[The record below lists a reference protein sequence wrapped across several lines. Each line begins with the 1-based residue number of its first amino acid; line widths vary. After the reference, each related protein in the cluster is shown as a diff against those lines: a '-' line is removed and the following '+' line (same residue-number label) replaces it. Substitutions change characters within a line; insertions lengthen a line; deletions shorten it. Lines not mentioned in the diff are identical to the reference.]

1 MVNRIVG
8 FDAAKRLVFGNPDLL
23 VPGPPHQT
31 PVGGVKSRELLPTMT
46 KFMCPSSHSKE
57 DSNYPNSKKKEQS
70 DTFSSLSRDYALLTS
85 FIALRDFKIPFPRRY
100 YS

>member
-23 VPGPPHQT
+23 VPGASASNLLAT

-57 DSNYPNSKKKEQS
+57 DSITQILKRKNN
-70 DTFSSLSRDYALLTS
+70 RIH
-85 FIALRDFKIPFPRRY
+85 FICIVT
-100 YS
+100 

>member
-1 MVNRIVG
+1 MGRRWSIG
-8 FDAAKRLVFGNPDLL
+8 SLGSTQRSGWYLETLICSYL
-23 VPGPPHQT
+23 GPPHPNLLAT

-70 DTFSSLSRDYALLTS
+70 DTFYLYCHVIMR
-85 FIALRDFKIPFPRRY
+85 F
-100 YS
+100 